1 MSNKY
6 WGEYDSSIIFCENK
20 YVESEYIAEY
30 WNTISGLLYVFVG
43 IYFMNTLVKN
53 IGISLVIMGLGTIC
67 LHGTLRWYGQWMDE
81 MGMLSLMFVYI
92 KGVYYDVSNNILY
105 LLLGT
110 YMTFNKNHNV
120 FLLIFVS
127 LLYYQYNAANNI
139 IRTEL
144 SKNYKKYYF
153 ISMSLGGICWL
164 LYRVCFTKVLNFHMY
179 WHVLSSFGCIFGT
192 LVYYEHS
199 KSLHNGGKKIKDWYL
214 KIKCK

>member
-6 WGEYDSSIIFCENK
+6 WGEYDSSIIFCEDK

-30 WNTISGLLYVFVG
+30 WNTISGLLYVVVG

-53 IGISLVIMGLGTIC
+53 IGISLVIMGIGTMG

-110 YMTFNKNHNV
+110 YITFNKNHNV
-120 FLLIFVS
+120 FLLMFVS
-127 LLYYQYNAANNI
+127 LLYYQYNAVKKI
-139 IRTEL
+139 IKTE
-144 SKNYKKYYF
+144 KTIRYKKYYF
-153 ISMSLGGICWL
+153 ITMGLGGICWIL
-164 LYRVCFTKVLNFHMY
+164 DRICFTKVINFHMY
-179 WHVLSSFGCIFGT
+179 WHIFSAFGCILGS
-192 LVYYEHS
+192 LVYYS
-199 KSLHNGGKKIKDWYL
+199 HNKELYKAGNKIKDWY
-214 KIKCK
+214 KKKCK